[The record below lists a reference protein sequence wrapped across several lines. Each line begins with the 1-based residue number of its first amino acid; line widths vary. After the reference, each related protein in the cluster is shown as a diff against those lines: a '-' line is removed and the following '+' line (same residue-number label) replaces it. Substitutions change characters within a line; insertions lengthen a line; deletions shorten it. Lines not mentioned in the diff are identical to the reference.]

1 MTTRDDIIEGIRTND
16 ARLEWLVAGLIA
28 NSDEPL
34 LEGEWR
40 VRDALAHLAARANGI
55 DRVMQRF
62 RAFEAG
68 TPVTPPAN
76 IDQINAGQVEER
88 RDASVEEL
96 LDEIR
101 RGHAAS
107 LDALNHVDDET
118 LAKEMP
124 IGFRPGDASVAELI
138 MRGGP
143 NHEERH
149 LDAIEAALE
158 AAARDDD
165 EDDED

>member
-16 ARLEWLVAGLIA
+16 ARLEWLRAGLIA
-28 NSDEPL
+28 NADEPL

-55 DRVMQRF
+55 DRVLQRF

-76 IDQINAGQVEER
+76 IDEINAGQVEER
-88 RDASVEEL
+88 RDAGVDDL
-96 LDEIR
+96 LAEIR
-101 RGHAAS
+101 HGHAAA
-107 LDALNHVDDET
+107 LEALNHVDDET

-124 IGFRPGDASVAELI
+124 IVFRPGDASVAELI

-143 NHEERH
+143 NHEEGH
-149 LDAIEAALE
+149 LDAIEEALE
-158 AAARDDD
+158 AAAR
-165 EDDED
+165 EDDEDED